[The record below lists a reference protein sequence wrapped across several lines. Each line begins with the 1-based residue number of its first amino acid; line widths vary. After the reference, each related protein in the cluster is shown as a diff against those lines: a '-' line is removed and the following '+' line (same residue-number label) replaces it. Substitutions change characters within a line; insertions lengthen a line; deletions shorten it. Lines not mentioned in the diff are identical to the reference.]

1 MPTPSVPDGVT
12 GSHLHRGAAEGFGA
26 DAARYDRARPVTPQ
40 EVADAV
46 LSYAAG
52 GPLAAPATPG
62 AEGGARP
69 DGARPA
75 PTVCPDAGPAARPR
89 VLDVGIGT
97 GLSALPFR
105 AAGADVLGVEVDPRM
120 AEVARGRGLTVE
132 VARFEEWSPAGR
144 TFDAVVSGMT
154 WHWIDPVAGAAQA
167 ARVLRDA
174 GVLAVFW
181 HAADL
186 PPGLRSAFHDLY
198 SHLLAGTPGAGMYAP
213 GTSAA
218 DGYEAMLDR
227 AAAGLA
233 EAGGFAP
240 PERLHHVWQRRYTAA
255 EWLDQVP
262 TSGGFGRLPGD
273 VRRQV
278 LDGVGAALERDEDVT
293 REGSFA
299 VRHTTVLLAARRSR

>member
-26 DAARYDRARPVTPQ
+26 DAARYDRARPATPQ
-40 EVADAV
+40 PVADAV

-52 GPLAAPATPG
+52 GPLAAPIGPSSDARPG
-62 AEGGARP
+62 AAP
-69 DGARPA
+69 RPA
-75 PTVCPDAGPAARPR
+75 GGPAAPPQ

-120 AEVARGRGLTVE
+120 AEVARGRGMAVE

-154 WHWIDPVAGAAQA
+154 WHWVDPVAGAAQA

-186 PPGLRSAFHDLY
+186 PPGLRSAFHDL
-198 SHLLAGTPGAGMYAP
+198 SSRLLAGTPGAGMYAP
-213 GTSAA
+213 ETSAA
-218 DGYEAMLDR
+218 DGYEAMLGR

-233 EAGGFAP
+233 EAGGFAR
-240 PERLHHVWQRRYTAA
+240 PERLRHVWQRRYTVA

-273 VRRQV
+273 VQRQV
-278 LDGVGAALERDEDVT
+278 LDGLRAALERDEEVA
-293 REGSFA
+293 REGGFA
-299 VRHTTVLLAARRSR
+299 VRHTTVMLAARRSR